1 MRLSKRCEYGLRAL
15 IDLGIAR
22 EQGRPRLRAADLSRH
37 ERIPVPFLEQILLQL
52 RKAGYVEGRRGKLGG
67 YALARPMKSIGMGD
81 VVRLFDGRLAPIA
94 CVSRVAYERCSCP
107 DEDHCG
113 LRLLMSDV
121 RSAVVSVLDR
131 HTLEDVVEV
140 TLRKMR
146 RNRRRVPFPV
156 LTEVRR

>member
-1 MRLSKRCEYGLRAL
+1 MRNSLKTLLVMLVVAGCDAGGKDGAPPKAANVIRVGHFPNITHAQALVARRKRWFE
-15 IDLGIAR
+15 
-22 EQGRPRLRAADLSRH
+22 E
-37 ERIPVPFLEQILLQL
+37 
-52 RKAGYVEGRRGKLGG
+52 KLGG
-67 YALARPMKSIGMGD
+67 YALARPMKSIGLGD
-81 VVRLFDGRLAPIA
+81 VVRRFDGRLAPIA
-94 CVSRVAYERCSCP
+94 CVSRVAYERCTCP